1 MSLQSLSTI
10 LRTQSAKRIATI
22 PLRRLTMSAVV
33 RDFENARKQD
43 AEVTPAQEE
52 RHITPAEAI
61 SGAPEELTTER
72 SVRIFQ
78 PAKTAT
84 QSGKQGTRHWR
95 IDFEIL
101 EDGDRWENPLIGWA
115 SSSDYQQGLQMKFK
129 TKEDAI
135 RFAERQGWSY
145 YVQEQKTPKFQRKM
159 YADNYK
165 YSPDKLRYIMTK

>member
-61 SGAPEELTTER
+61 SGAPGTLDILITC
-72 SVRIFQ
+72 RIV
-78 PAKTAT
+78 KT
-84 QSGKQGTRHWR
+84 
-95 IDFEIL
+95 
-101 EDGDRWENPLIGWA
+101 
-115 SSSDYQQGLQMKFK
+115 
-129 TKEDAI
+129 
-135 RFAERQGWSY
+135 
-145 YVQEQKTPKFQRKM
+145 
-159 YADNYK
+159 
-165 YSPDKLRYIMTK
+165 